1 MMKKLFNYIL
11 MSNLNMIYPG
21 ELEPWMVVYYIPFE
35 GSEERER
42 WVVSSLCE
50 DTAFVFV
57 RYTEG
62 STAARTAIKDLIR

>member
-1 MMKKLFNYIL
+1 
-11 MSNLNMIYPG
+11 MSNLVNSLNRIYPG

-35 GSEERER
+35 WSDERER

-50 DTAFVFV
+50 DTTFVFV

-62 STAARTAIKDLIR
+62 ITAARTAIKDLIR